1 MIINESCEGYLDGE
15 IQVSVLGGTP
25 NYTYIWSNGSNNPIN
40 SNLLNGDYIL
50 NVVDENNCI
59 ISDTFN
65 VSLYLFDTTRLIT
78 NVTCFG
84 GSDGSVDLEVN
95 GGNPPFIYNWS
106 NGSTTQ
112 DLTNLSSAVYTV
124 NITDSTNC
132 TISRDIIITSPQQP
146 ALSQIFHIYYVMVI
160 VLEQLAYK

>member
-1 MIINESCEGYLDGE
+1 M
-15 IQVSVLGGTP
+15 
-25 NYTYIWSNGSNNPIN
+25 
-40 SNLLNGDYIL
+40 
-50 NVVDENNCI
+50 
-59 ISDTFN
+59 
-65 VSLYLFDTTRLIT
+65 YLFDTTRLIT

-106 NGSTTQ
+106 NGSSTQ

-132 TISRDIIITSPQQP
+132 TISRDIIITSPQQ
-146 ALSQIFHIYYVMVI
+146 
-160 VLEQLAYK
+160 LACHKYFTYTMLW